1 MLDTYDAH
9 LMDLSEWVDS
19 IPPVATEDERYAC
32 VSPLL
37 SPSQYEED
45 SVNDHES
52 DIADKD
58 LANGFPT
65 HLRPEDAFWTRMR
78 LVQIRN
84 FLIRCQLLYITVR
97 CMERKPW
104 KPHSDIQLDRYYKKI
119 RYLAIKARNI
129 AEAIGGDDLRARAE
143 YWAGRGCGGLQDWQ
157 GAMTHF
163 AAAMKFDV
171 PNFTDEK
178 GKLLQRGLLQDEKD
192 DVEFLLQSVKQREQ
206 DLQQKKENV
215 HKEKYGDGHPNLHPP
230 DIKWHLL
237 KGPRWTPDRDRVV
250 EIAKQQ
256 YGGKRRSMTRFTST
270 ETGVSDYTK
279 EEVKFIYQRMSK
291 DDGKEFPRKML
302 SEEEWRYIMRG
313 DERRYDEEGSP
324 QQSQH
329 SESSIDTDALLPP
342 NISNSSSEEGF
353 AWESSRVTSLDSN
366 NKHLQ
371 ERPTVSNPVPPSP
384 RPSALFNMENRDVPP
399 SPRPSIKDRRK
410 KKVGRIFMPPEQTRR
425 LASRASRASRRS
437 GGSGDS
443 AETGDEE
450 SEGEMVDVRLD
461 NTPHIETSAS
471 SVSQRDVED
480 ESGGKPPR
488 VARSES

>member
-1 MLDTYDAH
+1 MFDIYDAH

-37 SPSQYEED
+37 GPSQYEED
-45 SVNDHES
+45 SVDDHES

-256 YGGKRRSMTRFTST
+256 YGGKRRSVTRFTST

-313 DERRYDEEGSP
+313 NERRYDEEGSP

-353 AWESSRVTSLDSN
+353 ALQSSTTITPAIGVI
-366 NKHLQ
+366 Q
-371 ERPTVSNPVPPSP
+371 Y
-384 RPSALFNMENRDVPP
+384 
-399 SPRPSIKDRRK
+399 
-410 KKVGRIFMPPEQTRR
+410 GEQR
-425 LASRASRASRRS
+425 LASIASAQHQ
-437 GGSGDS
+437 GAKKEGGWADFYAAGTDQKACFACFAEVWGSGDS
-443 AETGDEE
+443 TETGDEE

-480 ESGGKPPR
+480 ESGGKPPQ